1 MESAEK
7 ILESFDTKF
16 KLEIATTSQLKEE
29 AYRIRYQVYCEDLKY
44 EPSDRFP
51 EKMETDFYDEQSIIL
66 LLLHKESQSYAG
78 CVRLIIPQPQRL
90 SLPFELAC
98 NHKIS
103 KDIIDLNQLSRHSMF
118 EVSRLAAT
126 SAFRKRKGES
136 QTTDGLTVNEETRAE
151 ERRGFPMVPLSLYL
165 GVLGIMLETNL
176 EHLFTMM
183 EPRLAR
189 HLKYVGFHFHQIGD
203 LVNYHGRRGPFYI
216 HRDGS
221 QGLHPA
227 YKPLQEMIR
236 AEMRESLAQYGS
248 DLSAILKSD

>member
-1 MESAEK
+1 MKSAEET
-7 ILESFDTKF
+7 LELFYTKF
-16 KLEIATTSQLKEE
+16 NLEIATTPQLREE
-29 AYRIRYQVYCEDLKY
+29 AYRIRYQVYCEDLQY

-51 EKMETDFYDEQSIIL
+51 DKMEIDVYDKQSIIL

-98 NHKIS
+98 SYKIS
-103 KDIIDLNQLSRHSMF
+103 KDIIDLNQISRNSMF

-136 QTTDGLTVNEETRAE
+136 QTTDGLSINSEIRAE
-151 ERRGFPMVPLSLYL
+151 ERRGFPIVPLSLYL
-165 GVLGIMLETNL
+165 GVLGIMLESNL

-203 LVNYHGRRGPFYI
+203 LVDYHGRRGPFYI

-227 YKPLQEMIR
+227 YKSLQEMIR
-236 AEMRESLAQYGS
+236 AEMRKSLAQYDN
-248 DLSAILKSD
+248 DLSALLKSS